1 MILLFMVLFYACLE
15 NLNLILKRCMKTNF
29 VLNYKKCFM
38 IEQWIVLRHVVFAR
52 GLEVDNVKI
61 DIILSLLYP
70 ASVQEVCSFLGHAGF
85 YPRFIKNFLKVALPL
100 YRFVAKDANF
110 MFGQFFFS
118 FTFEALS

>member
-1 MILLFMVLFYACLE
+1 MDSFKACS
-15 NLNLILKRCMKTNF
+15 
-29 VLNYKKCFM
+29 
-38 IEQWIVLRHVVFAR
+38 FAR

-110 MFGQFFFS
+110 MFGQFFF
-118 FTFEALS
+118 FIHI